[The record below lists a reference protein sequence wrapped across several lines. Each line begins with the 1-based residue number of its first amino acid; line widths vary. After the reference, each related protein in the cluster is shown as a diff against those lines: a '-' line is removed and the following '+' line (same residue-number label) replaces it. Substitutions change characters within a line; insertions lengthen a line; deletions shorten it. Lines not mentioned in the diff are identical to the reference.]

1 MIFINKNL
9 YQSIYIQLYTDINTF
24 SIQDFQYGQINITRS
39 DMTKRLLTPK
49 STYTVDYKQ
58 AIEFAKEQAEIRRL
72 A

>member
-1 MIFINKNL
+1 
-9 YQSIYIQLYTDINTF
+9 
-24 SIQDFQYGQINITRS
+24 
-39 DMTKRLLTPK
+39 MTIRLLTPK

>member
-1 MIFINKNL
+1 
-9 YQSIYIQLYTDINTF
+9 
-24 SIQDFQYGQINITRS
+24 
-39 DMTKRLLTPK
+39 MTKRLLTPK